1 MLQALDRA
9 DMLDLALTAKT
20 PTVSSMVEV
29 IKEVVGIEV
38 VVVVTAA
45 VVEVMTSE
53 AVTGDEEVIM
63 AMVVISEAATGTA
76 IPG

>member
-9 DMLDLALTAKT
+9 HMLDLALTAKT
-20 PTVSSMVEV
+20 LTVSSMVEV